1 MTIDHEIIIGPTG
14 TGMSIPPQF
23 LQSLLSSQG
32 EEHKGRFHFEIFDV
46 GESSKEIVAELSG
59 KEDLS

>member
-1 MTIDHEIIIGPTG
+1 MTIEHEIIMGPSG
-14 TGMSIPPQF
+14 TGMRISPQF

-32 EEHKGRFHFEIFDV
+32 EDHKGRFHFQIFDV
-46 GESSKEIVAELSG
+46 GESSEEIVAELSG